1 MNDTLADL
9 QDQLVRL
16 HRKLRDQLAQTDDP
30 AQRQALVN
38 EMVEVTHR
46 VQLVG
51 ALLFAA
57 DAAALDDKVKE
68 VSAATKKVNQAIAQI
83 QQLQV
88 FLDTLADFL
97 GLVDEAI
104 DLAKGLAA
112 ST

>member
-1 MNDTLADL
+1 MNETLADL
-9 QDQLVRL
+9 QDKLMRL
-16 HRKLRDQLAQTDDP
+16 HRKLRDQLAETDDG
-30 AQRQALVN
+30 ARRRALLN

-46 VQLVG
+46 IQVVG

-57 DAAALDDKVKE
+57 ESAALDDKVKE

-83 QQLQV
+83 KQFQA

-104 DLAKGLAA
+104 DLAKGLMI
-112 ST
+112 